1 MASKVFHSSGS
12 VDIDRVRHEIASS
25 PSSADNYRRRSLLLY
40 MWLSALQQQGADT
53 RPFTDVDK
61 RYYLLED
68 QIVAGADERLL
79 SEMAALIDEGFGVM
93 EDMQS
98 RLIEQGPIATPGEGD
113 VADCPPGGDM
123 EAEWPM
129 FQGDIHHTGYSEAP
143 GPRYG
148 RSAWKLP
155 VGLGWY
161 ARPVVEE
168 GKVYVASP
176 GMHTTSFCLDLATGQ
191 EIWKSTQEHA
201 LFGIYKYPAI
211 ASTPLVLN
219 DRIVLREVNSH
230 GGNEGQA
237 KNLVYLDKATGQTLE
252 RKYAGHVDYRTQY
265 AAVVTNGK
273 YMVYPFAV
281 HDIYGAPAICQNFN
295 RLVCADLD
303 NDAWRWDFNVGDI
316 DALAEPVLT
325 ETVAIVGTMEGYLY
339 ALRLDGADLDDT
351 DEFLPAN
358 KATRIAW
365 QFKAS
370 GAVNTQVTLA
380 NGRVFF
386 GCNGGSVYCL
396 GEQSGALLWQRR
408 VEAVEHRARKYFST
422 PLVHDDRVYVGAANH
437 CVYALD
443 AQTGTVVWQVEVSD
457 WVRAKPVVCG
467 DNIIVA
473 TVDGKLH
480 CIDLDGTRCWSKVI
494 STHPIYAD
502 LVSAEDRLLISDSN
516 LMLYCL
522 SADGRT
528 LWEKSTLN
536 AFVDPTGQRIFTDEL
551 SGGTYYQSKPT
562 AHRGKIFFGTP
573 SGFLHAAD
581 AQTGEPIWKFE
592 MGAAISAGPACADG
606 RIFAGQ
612 QGGERFFYCVDAED
626 GALIWKQTLPGGW
639 VWGSAM
645 VDDGLV
651 YVPTVS
657 GYAVC
662 LDAKTGHIVWMFPT
676 AQSIPAEPAI
686 DGDLV
691 YFGSWSR
698 SIYAFNKK
706 TGAIVWK
713 TNGIALDSGTL
724 IAFDGKVYLPHHSNI
739 FKYLDGKTGDV
750 LNEGNTNDEEKGA
763 FSDFNATPAFHG
775 GRAFFSSRGG
785 MGLRGV
791 PLFSTVYCVDPETA
805 KIYWTHPDG
814 GGLSAPAVAS
824 GRVYI
829 ASGTSPFFYCL
840 DEETGKPLWT
850 YKLGHRVEEATL
862 CVYRDKVF
870 VLAADGYV
878 HAIE

>member
-25 PSSADNYRRRSLLLY
+25 PSSADNCRRRSLLLY
-40 MWLSALQQQGADT
+40 MWLSALQQQGTDT

-79 SEMAALIDEGFGVM
+79 SEMAALIDEDFGVM
-93 EDMQS
+93 VDMQS

-148 RSAWKLP
+148 RSAWKLL

-176 GMHTTSFCLDLATGQ
+176 
-191 EIWKSTQEHA
+191 
-201 LFGIYKYPAI
+201 
-211 ASTPLVLN
+211 
-219 DRIVLREVNSH
+219 
-230 GGNEGQA
+230 
-237 KNLVYLDKATGQTLE
+237 
-252 RKYAGHVDYRTQY
+252 
-265 AAVVTNGK
+265 
-273 YMVYPFAV
+273 
-281 HDIYGAPAICQNFN
+281 
-295 RLVCADLD
+295 
-303 NDAWRWDFNVGDI
+303 
-316 DALAEPVLT
+316 
-325 ETVAIVGTMEGYLY
+325 
-339 ALRLDGADLDDT
+339 
-351 DEFLPAN
+351 
-358 KATRIAW
+358 
-365 QFKAS
+365 
-370 GAVNTQVTLA
+370 
-380 NGRVFF
+380 
-386 GCNGGSVYCL
+386 
-396 GEQSGALLWQRR
+396 
-408 VEAVEHRARKYFST
+408 
-422 PLVHDDRVYVGAANH
+422 
-437 CVYALD
+437 
-443 AQTGTVVWQVEVSD
+443 
-457 WVRAKPVVCG
+457 
-467 DNIIVA
+467 
-473 TVDGKLH
+473 
-480 CIDLDGTRCWSKVI
+480 GTRCWSKVI

-528 LWEKSTLN
+528 RWEKSTLN

-573 SGFLHAAD
+573 SGFLYAAD

-592 MGAAISAGPACADG
+592 MGAAISAGLARADG
-606 RIFAGQ
+606 RILAGQ

-645 VDDGLV
+645 VYDGLV
-651 YVPTVS
+651 YVPTVN

-706 TGAIVWK
+706 TGGIVWK

-775 GRAFFSSRGG
+775 GRAFFLVTRRHGAARRAAVFHGLLRRSRDRQNLMDAPGRRRPVGTGG
-785 MGLRGV
+785 CIWSRL
-791 PLFSTVYCVDPETA
+791 
-805 KIYWTHPDG
+805 
-814 GGLSAPAVAS
+814 
-824 GRVYI
+824 
-829 ASGTSPFFYCL
+829 YCL
-840 DEETGKPLWT
+840 
-850 YKLGHRVEEATL
+850 GHLAVFLLSRR
-862 CVYRDKVF
+862 RDR
-870 VLAADGYV
+870 
-878 HAIE
+878 